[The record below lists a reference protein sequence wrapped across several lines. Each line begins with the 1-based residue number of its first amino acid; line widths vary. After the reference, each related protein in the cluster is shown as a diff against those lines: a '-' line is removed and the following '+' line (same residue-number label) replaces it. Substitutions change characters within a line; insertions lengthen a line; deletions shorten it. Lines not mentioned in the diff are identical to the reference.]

1 VPDQQLDGGTVQPL
15 PGRLADLLVQIPAPQ
30 GAFGLV
36 VIEEHE
42 VKRLLLSVRGI
53 FLRAVLDPHRRARE
67 PEMLDYLGGDLRG
80 SVDDGGAGVIGKLG
94 ADYDGGI
101 PILLGEV
108 QSDAATGADADYT
121 PVRVYIVGG

>member
-1 VPDQQLDGGTVQPL
+1 MPDQQLDGGTVQPL

-30 GAFGLV
+30 GASHLV
-36 VIEEHE
+36 VIEDHE

-53 FLRAVLDPHRRARE
+53 LPRAVLDPHRRARE
-67 PEMLDYLGGDLRG
+67 PKMLNDLGGDLLG
-80 SVDDGGAGVIGKLG
+80 GVDDGGAGVIGKLG

-108 QSDAATGADADYT
+108 QADAATGADSDYA
-121 PVRVYIVGG
+121 PVRVYVVRG